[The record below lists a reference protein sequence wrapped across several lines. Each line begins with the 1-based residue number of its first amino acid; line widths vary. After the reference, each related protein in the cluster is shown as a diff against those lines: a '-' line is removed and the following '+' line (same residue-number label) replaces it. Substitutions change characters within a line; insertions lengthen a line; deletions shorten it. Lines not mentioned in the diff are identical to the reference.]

1 MATVAART
9 APAVRRSSAHLLLAG
24 ALAGP
29 VFFASSGAQMLTREG
44 FDITRHPISQ
54 LSTGSLGWLQVTT
67 FVLAGLGGLALA
79 AGVRRTLTSGAG
91 SRVLPVFVGIF
102 GAGLVAA
109 GLFTMDPEN
118 GFPAGTPD
126 RPVEEMSWH
135 GVVHSAAAAVAF
147 TALAV
152 AAIVLTVRYARLRR
166 MRPAVLSG
174 AAAVVLLLPMS
185 PEFMSIQIAVN
196 GLVAFTW
203 TTVLALSLRS
213 AS

>member
-1 MATVAART
+1 MVAVRT
-9 APAVRRSSAHLLLAG
+9 APVARRSSGRLLIAG

-29 VFFASSGAQMLTREG
+29 VFFTSVLAQMLSREG

-54 LSTGSLGWLQVTT
+54 LSTGSLGWLQAAT
-67 FVLAGLGGLALA
+67 FVLAGLGCLALA
-79 AGVRRTLTSGAG
+79 AGVRRTLTEGAG
-91 SRVLPVFVGIF
+91 RRVLPVFVGIF

-126 RPVEEMSWH
+126 GPVARMSWH
-135 GVVHSAAAAVAF
+135 SIVHSAAAAVAF

-152 AAIVLTVRYARLRR
+152 AAIVLAVRYARLRQ

-203 TTVLALSLRS
+203 TTVVALSLRS
-213 AS
+213 AA